1 MRTERSPQRFGRSS
15 FTGLHTDPRCR
26 PLEQNFTAFMD
37 TIVRQK
43 PPAAKG
49 QYVRTVAVSSTMGP
63 GFRIDTAIYR

>member
-1 MRTERSPQRFGRSS
+1 LSFSTEQ
-15 FTGLHTDPRCR
+15 
-26 PLEQNFTAFMD
+26 LEQNYTAFMD

-63 GFRIDTAIYR
+63 GFRIDPAIYR